1 MFTYLQ
7 QTFAI
12 PALLIFLLSIPLITE
27 IIPPNYGYG
36 IRTPKTLSDSRI
48 WYRANKFAG
57 RVLMFASGFYLTVVV
72 LTIHLPSINQ
82 NFGIWLLHFC
92 SFMIPLS
99 LGFLLI
105 RRYINSL

>member
-1 MFTYLQ
+1 MLQ
-7 QTFAI
+7 QTFVI

-27 IIPPNYGYG
+27 IIPPNYCYG